1 MKYNWIKTIKNE
13 RCVTVA
19 MVGIIE
25 KRAFILSVKIQVDK
39 KEKQIL
45 DNKANKRKIY
55 NKSLN
60 NNKNTVNLLGKLE
73 FFLVPIMG

>member
-1 MKYNWIKTIKNE
+1 MKYNWIKTIKYE
-13 RCVTVA
+13 RCVTVV

>member
-25 KRAFILSVKIQVDK
+25 ILSVKIQVDK